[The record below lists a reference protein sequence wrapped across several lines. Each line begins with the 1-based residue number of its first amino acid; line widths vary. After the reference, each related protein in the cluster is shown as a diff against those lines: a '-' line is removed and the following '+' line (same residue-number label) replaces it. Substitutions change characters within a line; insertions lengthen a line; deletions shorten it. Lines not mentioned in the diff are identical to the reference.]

1 MYTNNNEYIFKV
13 MKCLIFVDCK
23 CATAKEKQ
31 SKAKKNVWKATL
43 IICYGYSRDFFI
55 GIFTAINHF
64 NFHVKLHAFFEQM

>member
-31 SKAKKNVWKATL
+31 SKAKQRKMCEKRHWLYAMDTL
-43 IICYGYSRDFFI
+43 EVFLLGF
-55 GIFTAINHF
+55 
-64 NFHVKLHAFFEQM
+64 LQP